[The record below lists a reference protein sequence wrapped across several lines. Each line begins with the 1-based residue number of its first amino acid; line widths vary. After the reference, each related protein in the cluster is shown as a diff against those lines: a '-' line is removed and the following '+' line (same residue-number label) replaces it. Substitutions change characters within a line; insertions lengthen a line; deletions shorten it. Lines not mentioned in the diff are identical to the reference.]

1 MVLAKETIKILAKHL
16 SLHNIYKEEII
27 EREVELINNRSG
39 DTNAGI
45 RSKNKVSRTTEDIAI
60 LLASDERLAWL
71 KGITK
76 AIDDFR
82 IELLKEEPILL
93 KIMEAKYLNK
103 TYKVYDADVIAQ
115 ITCNGY
121 PIGENMYYAKKERM
135 LYLLEKK
142 LNELQI
148 KI

>member
-1 MVLAKETIKILAKHL
+1 MVLAKDTIKALARHL
-16 SLHNIYKEEII
+16 SLYSVYKEEII
-27 EREVELINNRSG
+27 EREVEIINNSSG
-39 DTNAGI
+39 DVNSGI
-45 RSKNKVSRTTEDIAI
+45 RSKNKVSRTTEDIA
-60 LLASDERLAWL
+60 LALAGDERLTWL
-71 KGITK
+71 KGITM

-103 TYKVYDADVIAQ
+103 ISKERDADVIAK

-121 PIGENMYYAKKERM
+121 PIGDNMYYAKKERM